1 MTAAKKVLD
10 KITSYSSVV
19 IFIAMV
25 LMVTYQVIAR
35 YFFKSPSSVTEVL
48 TRYCFVWLIIISATY
63 MFGQREHINISV
75 IKDKLPKTPKMIV
88 SIIIELVTICFAG
101 LVMVFIMVA
110 SCISIISAGFQ
121 RILKPLVILPFAGIA
136 IAMGA
141 GGHEISRSLVQYLKT
156 FFGFCISGALMVICV
171 KTGVT
176 LCTSLVNFD
185 LSGASNIYKCVLIT
199 VQSAITPIVIAGLVK
214 GTDSMV
220 QRMM

>member
-88 SIIIELVTICFAG
+88 SIIIELVTICWTCNGIWWFYNRKNE
-101 LVMVFIMVA
+101 
-110 SCISIISAGFQ
+110 SCTVRYNSS
-121 RILKPLVILPFAGIA
+121 
-136 IAMGA
+136 
-141 GGHEISRSLVQYLKT
+141 Y
-156 FFGFCISGALMVICV
+156 
-171 KTGVT
+171 
-176 LCTSLVNFD
+176 
-185 LSGASNIYKCVLIT
+185 SNRCHLFNYSNMRCDYNLL
-199 VQSAITPIVIAGLVK
+199 QHL
-214 GTDSMV
+214 
-220 QRMM
+220 